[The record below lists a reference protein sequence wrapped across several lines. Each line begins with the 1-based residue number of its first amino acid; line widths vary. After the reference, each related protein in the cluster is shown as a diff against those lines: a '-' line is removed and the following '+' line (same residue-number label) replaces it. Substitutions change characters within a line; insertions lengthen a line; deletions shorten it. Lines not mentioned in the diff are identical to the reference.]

1 MTVYRITVTIPSE
14 IYLEAGNAKQA
25 ADFMQFLQQNYDR
38 VDYPISTVT
47 NDRIGTAEV
56 KVLAIEPARADDRI
70 HEKNA
75 TEAAMH
81 QPVDPDGAA

>member
-1 MTVYRITVTIPSE
+1 MTTYRVTVSIPSE
-14 IYLEAGNAKQA
+14 IYIEAGNAQQA
-25 ADFMQFLQQNYDR
+25 ADFMKYIQQHYDK

-56 KVLAIEPARADDRI
+56 KILSIEPAKVGDNI
-70 HEKNA
+70 HDKNA

-81 QPVDPDGAA
+81 QPVGPDGGA

>member
-1 MTVYRITVTIPSE
+1 MTTYRITVSIPSE
-14 IYLEAGNAKQA
+14 IYIEAGNAQQA
-25 ADFMQFLQQNYDR
+25 ADFMAFIRKHYDK

-56 KVLAIEPARADDRI
+56 KVLSIEPAKPGDNI
-70 HEKNA
+70 HDKNA

-81 QPVDPDGAA
+81 QPVGPDGAA

>member
-1 MTVYRITVTIPSE
+1 MTIYRVTVSIPSE
-14 IYLEAGNAKQA
+14 IYIDAGNAQQA
-25 ADFMQFLQQNYDR
+25 ADFMKYIQQHYDK

-47 NDRIGTAEV
+47 NDRVGTAEV
-56 KVLAIEPARADDRI
+56 KILSIEPARENDNI

-81 QPVDPDGAA
+81 QPVHP